1 MDWGPRILKHTPS
14 SYQMIPKTTHIFDHL
29 SKNEFPEGWN
39 RFNPQP
45 VTGSET
51 PIHGKPTWHGVS
63 SPASF
68 VAWMLDCTEHNVD
81 EKSLGL
87 QKPSKISYLGREHLE
102 FQSVHRQ
109 CTVHLM
115 CSKPG
120 FLDSVNSYNRAP
132 IWTQPVP
139 ESLAPIWLHLMI
151 LLSVLLASAENPHN
165 QKKNICPTRN
175 WELFPSHFTLSYN
188 CNSSEVAFGITA
200 QRRADDVAGDLWPLG
215 WIGLVSGIQQP
226 TEFFDVSESFPLT
239 IFLFLLENPNQT
251 RNQWVW
257 GSSLSTFFVQHSKL
271 SIWDKLTQPQSFSYI
286 SKFPAIST
294 GKKTR
299 QKVRD
304 ISRETFINS
313 KSDSLVAGCLVR

>member
-1 MDWGPRILKHTPS
+1 
-14 SYQMIPKTTHIFDHL
+14 MIPKTTHIFDHL

-151 LLSVLLASAENPHN
+151 LLSVLP
-165 QKKNICPTRN
+165 C
-175 WELFPSHFTLSYN
+175 FTSLLK
-188 CNSSEVAFGITA
+188 I
-200 QRRADDVAGDLWPLG
+200 
-215 WIGLVSGIQQP
+215 
-226 TEFFDVSESFPLT
+226 LT
-239 IFLFLLENPNQT
+239 T
-251 RNQWVW
+251 
-257 GSSLSTFFVQHSKL
+257 K
-271 SIWDKLTQPQSFSYI
+271 
-286 SKFPAIST
+286 
-294 GKKTR
+294 KKTYANKELR
-299 QKVRD
+299 VVSIPFHLELQLQFLGSCKV
-304 ISRETFINS
+304 
-313 KSDSLVAGCLVR
+313 

>member
-68 VAWMLDCTEHNVD
+68 VAWMLDCTEHSVD

-132 IWTQPVP
+132 IWTQPVTRVT
-139 ESLAPIWLHLMI
+139 S
-151 LLSVLLASAENPHN
+151 SYLASLNDPFIRFTMFYLFAEKSSQP
-165 QKKNICPTRN
+165 KKKHMPNK
-175 WELFPSHFTLSYN
+175 ELRVVSIPFHLELQLQF
-188 CNSSEVAFGITA
+188 
-200 QRRADDVAGDLWPLG
+200 LG
-215 WIGLVSGIQQP
+215 SC
-226 TEFFDVSESFPLT
+226 
-239 IFLFLLENPNQT
+239 
-251 RNQWVW
+251 
-257 GSSLSTFFVQHSKL
+257 
-271 SIWDKLTQPQSFSYI
+271 
-286 SKFPAIST
+286 
-294 GKKTR
+294 
-299 QKVRD
+299 KV
-304 ISRETFINS
+304 
-313 KSDSLVAGCLVR
+313 

>member
-132 IWTQPVP
+132 IWTQRVP

-151 LLSVLLASAENPHN
+151 LLSVLPCFTSLLKILTTK
-165 QKKNICPTRN
+165 KKNTGQQGIESCFHPISPWVTTAIPRK
-175 WELFPSHFTLSYN
+175 LQ
-188 CNSSEVAFGITA
+188 GITA
-200 QRRADDVAGDLWPLG
+200 QRRADDVAGDLWPFG
-215 WIGLVSGIQQP
+215 WIGLGGI
-226 TEFFDVSESFPLT
+226 
-239 IFLFLLENPNQT
+239 
-251 RNQWVW
+251 
-257 GSSLSTFFVQHSKL
+257 
-271 SIWDKLTQPQSFSYI
+271 
-286 SKFPAIST
+286 
-294 GKKTR
+294 
-299 QKVRD
+299 
-304 ISRETFINS
+304 
-313 KSDSLVAGCLVR
+313 